1 MMSDNNL
8 QLIQQILD
16 GKEEA
21 FSTLIKKYQK
31 RVHALAWRKLGDYHL
46 AEDITQDT
54 FIQVYQNLSTLKNHN
69 QFDGWLY
76 VIVNRLCI
84 NWINKRRVAM
94 QSIEDTPVE
103 DLEESYYKNYELE
116 QRKVETIKHYSEIVK
131 ELLEKLPESERTV
144 MSLYYLGEM
153 TAKEISKFLGVSVNT
168 IKSRL
173 RRARNRLKQEEAMI
187 REAMTHFQI
196 SPTISENVLREVSRL
211 QPTPPTGSKPFIPW
225 VLGTTTAALLLL
237 LLGTGSQYFT
247 RHQSPYSLDS
257 QSEMSVDI
265 VDSAIVNDNESKLD
279 LRNQEKDVSDIVG
292 KGSEGSKDLEQVS
305 TDQGNLITDQPIQDT
320 VRDVLPQWDLPVGVK
335 ARLGKGKLRDME
347 YSPDGTL
354 LAVAGPVGIWL
365 YDAKT
370 LQELDLLVHSHG
382 VLGIRSD
389 SIESMSFS
397 PDGRTLASCNS
408 GFIALWDIETRKRIS
423 TPIAK
428 RTGEYGIL
436 FSPDGKTLAG
446 FDYKKEVHLLDAKT
460 GELKRTIPKQP
471 DSINCIA
478 FSVDGNTIAT
488 GDNVGQIRF
497 WDTDTGRV
505 KDTLGAHKKA
515 VKSIKFSPDG
525 KTIATRSID
534 GKVRLWNTDT
544 KRLKN
549 TLSIHKESIYDVVF
563 SPDGNTLVT
572 ENSDKTIRLWNT
584 KTGNMVKIIDI
595 GDHVY
600 QLLFSPDGETIATAN
615 RHHSIRLWDAKSGIL
630 NKKLDG
636 HAYAVTGLWFSPDGE
651 TLASTTTDNTIR
663 LWNVKTPQLK
673 RVLTN
678 QFFLDKNQEQKA
690 YVENV
695 AFSPDGKILASAAGE
710 KTTRSMRTPG
720 IYQNLSGSNN
730 IILWDTETGRQAIT
744 LKGHTSYVESI
755 AFSPD
760 GQTLVSGS
768 QKGNMR
774 FWDLR
779 DGKHEKTLNLHNDS
793 ITSISFSHNGEIIA
807 YGSYNGTVFLLDVNT
822 YENIK
827 TFTGHVDEVKTLTF
841 SPDGQT
847 LASTG
852 VVDST
857 LRLWDVSTG
866 QQQMGLTGYWLKGYM
881 GTYWNVF
888 FRPDGKVVASESG
901 SPLWGS
907 HLWGK
912 IHLWDVID
920 GQHKHQIKTD
930 ISAPL
935 STAISPDGKTIA
947 QGSYEGTVFL
957 WNIPSLSDNGESEK
971 STHKIERSN

>member
-1 MMSDNNL
+1 MTENSVL
-8 QLIQQILD
+8 LIHKVLD
-16 GKEEA
+16 GDEEA
-21 FSTLIKKYQK
+21 FTSLVQMYQK
-31 RVHALAWRKLGDYHL
+31 RIHALAWRKIGDYHI
-46 AEDITQDT
+46 AEEITQDT
-54 FIQVYQNLSTLKNHN
+54 FLQVYKNLSTLSNPK

-76 VIVNRLCI
+76 VIANRLCI
-84 NWINKRRVAM
+84 NWIQRHKTSM
-94 QSIEDTPVE
+94 QSLDATPTHEVE
-103 DLEESYYKNYELE
+103 KVYSRKYESE
-116 QRKVETIKHYSEIVK
+116 QREKETLERYSDIVK
-131 ELLEKLPESERTV
+131 TLLEKLPESERTV
-144 MSLYYLGEM
+144 ITLYYLGEM
-153 TAKEISKFLGVSVNT
+153 TAKEIGKFLGVSVNT

-173 RRARNRLKQEEAMI
+173 RRARNRLKQDEPMI
-187 REAMTHFQI
+187 REAITHFQI
-196 SPTISENVLREVSRL
+196 SPTVSENVLREVSRL
-211 QPTPPTGSKPFIPW
+211 QPISPTGSKPFIPW
-225 VLGTTTAALLLL
+225 VLGTTTAALILL

-247 RHQSPYSLDS
+247 RHQKPYSLDS

-265 VDSAIVNDNESKLD
+265 VDTAIVQDNESKLD

-292 KGSEGSKDLEQVS
+292 KGSEGNKDLEQVS
-305 TDQGNLITDQPIQDT
+305 TDQGNLMTDQHIQDT

-335 ARLGKGKLRDME
+335 ARLGKGKIYDME

-370 LQELDLLVHSHG
+370 LQELDLLVDSHG
-382 VLGIRSD
+382 VLGFRRY
-389 SIESMSFS
+389 SIESISFS

-408 GFIALWDIETRKRIS
+408 GYTSLWDIKTRKIS
-423 TPIAK
+423 TLIAG
-428 RTGEYGIL
+428 RTGVYGIL

-446 FDYKKEVHLLDAKT
+446 LDYKEVHLFDAKT
-460 GELKRTIPKQP
+460 GKLKRTIPEHPQY
-471 DSINCIA
+471 INCIA

-488 GDNVGQIRF
+488 VDRDGQIRF
-497 WDTDTGRV
+497 WDTDTGKV
-505 KDTLGAHKKA
+505 KDTLGTHKKA
-515 VKSIKFSPDG
+515 VKSVKFSPDG

-534 GKVRLWNTDT
+534 GKVRLWNIDT
-544 KRLKN
+544 KRLEN
-549 TLSIHKESIYDVVF
+549 TLSIHKNSIYDVVF

-572 ENSDKTIRLWNT
+572 ENSDETIRLWNT
-584 KTGNMVKIIDI
+584 KTGNLIKIIDI
-595 GDHVY
+595 GDHVDE
-600 QLLFSPDGETIATAN
+600 LLFSPDGETIASAS

-651 TLASTTTDNTIR
+651 TLASTTTNNTIR
-663 LWNVKTPQLK
+663 LWNVKTHQLK

-678 QFFLDKNQEQKA
+678 QFSLDKNQEEKG

-730 IILWDTETGRQAIT
+730 IILWDTKTGRQAIT

-774 FWDLR
+774 FWDVR
-779 DGKHEKTLNLHNDS
+779 DGKQQKTIDLHNDS
-793 ITSISFSHNGEIIA
+793 ITSISFSHNGEIIV
-807 YGSYNGTVFLLDVNT
+807 YGSYNGTVSLLDVNT
-822 YENIK
+822 YENIR

-841 SPDGQT
+841 SPDDQT

-852 VVDST
+852 VDST

-881 GTYWNVF
+881 GTFWNVF

-901 SPLWGS
+901 RHLWGI

-912 IHLWDVID
+912 CIY
-920 GQHKHQIKTD
+920 GM
-930 ISAPL
+930 
-935 STAISPDGKTIA
+935 
-947 QGSYEGTVFL
+947 
-957 WNIPSLSDNGESEK
+957 
-971 STHKIERSN
+971 